1 MSIAAGCG
9 SVVSAAIVSLS
20 GELGFWGINL
30 LGAAWGFFAFPLYS
44 LAVAHAN
51 DYAEPSDYV
60 MVSSGLLF
68 VFGSG
73 AILGPFAASTIMAM
87 TSSAGLYILSGVAHL
102 SVALYVLFRIFR
114 RTSAPTDQHI
124 TFSDALATAHT
135 ASQVYEEEIHY
146 QADDET

>member
-1 MSIAAGCG
+1 M
-9 SVVSAAIVSLS
+9 
-20 GELGFWGINL
+20 
-30 LGAAWGFFAFPLYS
+30 GAAWGFCAFPLYS

-60 MVSSGLLF
+60 MVSSGLLL

-73 AILGPFAASTIMAM
+73 AILGPFAASAIMAM
-87 TSSAGLYILSGVAHL
+87 TGSAGLYILSGVTHL
-102 SVALYVLFRIFR
+102 SVSLYVLFRIFR
-114 RTSAPTDQHI
+114 RSSAPTDQHI

-146 QADDET
+146 QSEDDD